1 MPKKMT
7 NTGMRIAARIVAET
21 PQPAEAGEELERK
34 ACPAAQK
41 KIRLHKVNAETRLK
55 ITLPN

>member
-1 MPKKMT
+1 MT
-7 NTGMRIAARIVAET
+7 NTGMRIAARIAAET

-41 KIRLHKVNAETRLK
+41 KIRLNKVNAETRLK
-55 ITLPN
+55 ITLPT